1 MAKITG
7 MLFSDL
13 LADGTVTINFAS
25 EENSEK
31 GFAYR
36 VQDLDA
42 AEAYFVQ
49 SLHMTPQLA
58 AAIRLGM
65 ERNKVV
71 FLGMSI
77 KEEIF
82 ADLHLTHA

>member
-25 EENSEK
+25 EECSEK
-31 GFAYR
+31 GFAIKLN
-36 VQDLDA
+36 DLDA
-42 AEAYFVQ
+42 AETYFVHTLQ
-49 SLHMTPQLA
+49 MAPKLA
-58 AAIRLGM
+58 AALRLGM

-82 ADLHLTHA
+82 AEMHLSHA

>member
-25 EENSEK
+25 EECSEK
-31 GFAYR
+31 GFT
-36 VQDLDA
+36 VKLNDLDA
-42 AEAYFVQ
+42 AEAYFVHTFQ
-49 SLHMTPQLA
+49 MAPKLA
-58 AAIRLGM
+58 AALRLGM

-77 KEEIF
+77 REEIF
-82 ADLHLTHA
+82 AEMHLTHA